1 LRSCGSPWAIRVNT
15 GSEGVDVM
23 SRPFQLLAVSLPPGD
38 PVGRLLAVVDRL
50 EANSGVRV
58 LDMMIVSKDQD
69 GSVVRSSFGE
79 DDDFGELVA
88 RLLPIGGAGPEHSGG
103 AAAQLW
109 RLAHALPA
117 GTAVAFLLVEHR
129 WAREIFDVIDE
140 EGGALLDD
148 GFLTPE
154 LGLVIDAEVTAMED
168 AARSIAAA
176 QAAEADARL
185 RAVAAMAEAD
195 EAVDA
200 STRIRSAAAAETLRV
215 LTEAGLLEQTAAHE
229 AADALSTAGLIIA
242 AADEAADRAV
252 DEHVSRAEAAHEAAA
267 ESIAEDLEAV
277 RAADEKASDAR
288 TAASVTPA
296 EIRVLRYLPTTLSFA
311 LIADK
316 LGISRGA
323 AKSRAERA
331 YKKLDVHNRA
341 DAVDRARS
349 LRVLP

>member
-1 LRSCGSPWAIRVNT
+1 MNT
-15 GSEGVDVM
+15 GSEGVAVV
-23 SRPFQLLAVSLPPGD
+23 SAPFQLFAVTLPPGD
-38 PVGRLLAVVDRL
+38 PVGRILADVDRI
-50 EANSGVRV
+50 ESNSGVRV

-88 RLLPIGGAGPEHSGG
+88 RLFPIGGAGPEHGAG
-103 AAAQLW
+103 AAAELW
-109 RLAHALPA
+109 GLAQALPA

-140 EGGALLDD
+140 EGGALLGA

-195 EAVDA
+195 EAVAA
-200 STRIRSAAAAETLRV
+200 SARIRSAAAAEALGV
-215 LTEAGLLEQTAAHE
+215 LTEAGLLELAAAHE
-229 AADALSTAGLIIA
+229 AADALSAAGLIIA
-242 AADEAADRAV
+242 AADEAADLAV
-252 DEHVSRAEAAHEAAA
+252 DEDVSRVEAADEAAA
-267 ESIAEDLEAV
+267 ESVAEDLEAV
-277 RAADEKASDAR
+277 RAADEKAADAR

-323 AKSRAERA
+323 AKNRAERA
-331 YKKLDVHNRA
+331 YKKLGVHNRA
-341 DAVDRARS
+341 DAVDRARA

>member
-1 LRSCGSPWAIRVNT
+1 VNA

-38 PVGRLLAVVDRL
+38 LVGRLLAVVDRL

-58 LDMMIVSKDQD
+58 LDMMIVSKAQD

-88 RLLPIGGAGPEHSGG
+88 RLLPIGGAGREPGGG

-109 RLAHALPA
+109 GRTHALPA
-117 GTAVAFLLVEHR
+117 GTAVSFLLVEHR

-140 EGGALLDD
+140 EDGALLGD

-195 EAVDA
+195 EAVAA

-215 LTEAGLLEQTAAHE
+215 LTEAGLLELAAAHE

-252 DEHVSRAEAAHEAAA
+252 DENVSRAEAAHEAAVGA
-267 ESIAEDLEAV
+267 VAEDLEAV
-277 RAADEKASDAR
+277 RAADEKTADAR

-331 YKKLDVHNRA
+331 YKKLGVHNRA
-341 DAVDRARS
+341 AAVDRARS

>member
-1 LRSCGSPWAIRVNT
+1 MGPDAADPQGPDAHSRV
-15 GSEGVDVM
+15 GDVLHATA
-23 SRPFQLLAVSLPPGD
+23 RGAVGAMAMP
-38 PVGRLLAVVDRL
+38 A
-50 EANSGVRV
+50 A
-58 LDMMIVSKDQD
+58 
-69 GSVVRSSFGE
+69 
-79 DDDFGELVA
+79 LV
-88 RLLPIGGAGPEHSGG
+88 
-103 AAAQLW
+103 AQLW
-109 RLAHALPA
+109 GLAHALPA
-117 GTAVAFLLVEHR
+117 GTAVSFLLVEHR

-140 EGGALLDD
+140 EGGALLGDS
-148 GFLTPE
+148 FLTPE

-176 QAAEADARL
+176 QAAEAEARL

-195 EAVDA
+195 EAVAA

-215 LTEAGLLEQTAAHE
+215 LTEAGLLELAAAHE

-252 DEHVSRAEAAHEAAA
+252 DEDVLRAEAAHEAAA
-267 ESIAEDLEAV
+267 ESVAEDLEAV
-277 RAADEKASDAR
+277 RAADEKAADAR
-288 TAASVTPA
+288 TAGSVTPA

-331 YKKLDVHNRA
+331 
-341 DAVDRARS
+341 
-349 LRVLP
+349 

>member
-1 LRSCGSPWAIRVNT
+1 
-15 GSEGVDVM
+15 
-23 SRPFQLLAVSLPPGD
+23 
-38 PVGRLLAVVDRL
+38 
-50 EANSGVRV
+50 
-58 LDMMIVSKDQD
+58 VSKDQD
-69 GSVVRSSFGE
+69 GGVVRSSFGD
-79 DDDFGELVA
+79 DDDFGEFVA
-88 RLLPIGGAGPEHSGG
+88 RLLAIGGAGPKEGGG

-109 RLAHALPA
+109 GLAQAMSA

-129 WAREIFDVIDE
+129 WARAIFDVIDE

-154 LGLVIDAEVTAMED
+154 LGLVIDAEVSAMED

-176 QAAEADARL
+176 RAAEADARL
-185 RAVAAMAEAD
+185 RAVAAMADAE
-195 EAVDA
+195 EAVAA
-200 STRIRSAAAAETLRV
+200 STRIRSAAAAEALRV
-215 LTEAGLLEQTAAHE
+215 LTQAGLLKLAAADE

-252 DEHVSRAEAAHEAAA
+252 DEDVSRVEAAHQAAA

-277 RAADEKASDAR
+277 RAADEKAADAR
-288 TAASVTPA
+288 TAASITPA

-323 AKSRAERA
+323 TKSRAERA

-341 DAVDRARS
+341 DAVDRARG